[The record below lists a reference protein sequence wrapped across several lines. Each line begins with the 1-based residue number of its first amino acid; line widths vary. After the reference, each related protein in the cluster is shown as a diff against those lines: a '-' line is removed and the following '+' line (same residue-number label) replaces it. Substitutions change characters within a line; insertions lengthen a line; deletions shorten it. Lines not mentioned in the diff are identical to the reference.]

1 MDPNSTYLLEIRLFG
16 NKKKVRKDFRC
27 FCFDMT
33 IDSDLTNYKDLLEE
47 IVEKYPP
54 GYLEVA
60 HLQYYDHDMKE
71 FPEVHSDQDLLSMFE
86 KNSKTKVVDMF
97 ISYCDPSEPFEP
109 IKEWHSDVQKQAA
122 AKNVAEDEDRYLC
135 NLVPENEHVGVD
147 DEVMYLEKT
156 PCEDTNMAM
165 IVHKD
170 QDKEKVESEDE
181 DEDEDEDELEIES
194 GTELEDDQELVGHEA
209 EHIPNRE
216 YNKEDPPMVVGS
228 TYPSMAEF
236 KIVLS
241 QHAIKREFEYNTE
254 KSAPSRFRAYC
265 SRREE
270 DNCPWRLHASTT
282 DDMCTVVVIIQH
294 K

>member
-1 MDPNSTYLLEIRLFG
+1 MGPNSTYLLEIRLFG

-109 IKEWHSDVQKQAA
+109 IKEWHSDVQK
-122 AKNVAEDEDRYLC
+122 
-135 NLVPENEHVGVD
+135 
-147 DEVMYLEKT
+147 
-156 PCEDTNMAM
+156 
-165 IVHKD
+165 
-170 QDKEKVESEDE
+170 
-181 DEDEDEDELEIES
+181 
-194 GTELEDDQELVGHEA
+194 
-209 EHIPNRE
+209 
-216 YNKEDPPMVVGS
+216 
-228 TYPSMAEF
+228 
-236 KIVLS
+236 
-241 QHAIKREFEYNTE
+241 
-254 KSAPSRFRAYC
+254 
-265 SRREE
+265 
-270 DNCPWRLHASTT
+270 
-282 DDMCTVVVIIQH
+282 
-294 K
+294 

>member
-54 GYLEVA
+54 GYLEIA

-71 FPEVHSDQDLLSMFE
+71 FPKVHSDQDLLSMFE

-135 NLVPENEHVGVD
+135 NPVPENEHVGVD
-147 DEVMYLEKT
+147 DEVMYLEKI
-156 PCEDTNMAM
+156 PCEDRNMAM

-170 QDKEKVESEDE
+170 QDKEKVES
-181 DEDEDEDELEIES
+181 EDEDELEIES

-236 KIVLS
+236 KIALS